1 VQGLEPDFS
10 FKGAAGQ
17 QMVHCFHLLVTVHAA
32 GVIMEIMLPGTLRG
46 LVPPM
51 EHKPQEKMA
60 FVGGFGFPQLFGA
73 QELRLTYEHGA
84 IS

>member
-1 VQGLEPDFS
+1 
-10 FKGAAGQ
+10 
-17 QMVHCFHLLVTVHAA
+17 
-32 GVIMEIMLPGTLRG
+32 
-46 LVPPM
+46 M